1 MMFGSSSFRHMSVA
15 GCAMSSVCMPAFSRC
30 SDVSAGSAARASF
43 NHQLQHVSDSR
54 RRSRTL
60 GTMKR
65 QPSRECVRGI
75 TAIRLESPQR
85 RRAHS
90 SEAANPHF
98 QTCAMP
104 RTCAPCND
112 PTRPGTGMSSG
123 ERYASDSHIS
133 YIDLAARS
141 EISALRHQGPEW
153 ALLSTGDW
161 AQSIAPSLGP
171 SRPHDTPRHRTTD
184 VPIAHQSPS
193 SSNTPLPSPP
203 LHAPHHLFFPSRSI
217 CRGGAGWPVLPS
229 GRPPP
234 LFPAITHRKKLQEQQ
249 EFPRW
254 CVLLPPFSEAF
265 GDFWGDAVAH
275 FPVWGLYKYGRGG
288 RRTDRGWGSAASV
301 GAFGRWHLA

>member
-1 MMFGSSSFRHMSVA
+1 MFGSSSFRHMSVA

-60 GTMKR
+60 ESMKR
-65 QPSRECVRGI
+65 QPSVGSVYVRGI

-90 SEAANPHF
+90 SETANPHF
-98 QTCAMP
+98 QACAMP

-123 ERYASDSHIS
+123 KRYANDSHIS
-133 YIDLAARS
+133 FVDLAARS
-141 EISALRHQGPEW
+141 EISALRHQDPEW

-193 SSNTPLPSPP
+193 SSNTPLPSSPP
-203 LHAPHHLFFPSRSI
+203 ACTPPSLLSIPVHLQ
-217 CRGGAGWPVLPS
+217 GGGGWPVLPS

-265 GDFWGDAVAH
+265 GDFWG
-275 FPVWGLYKYGRGG
+275 GRGRSLSCLG
-288 RRTDRGWGSAASV
+288 VVQVRTGGTEDR
-301 GAFGRWHLA
+301 